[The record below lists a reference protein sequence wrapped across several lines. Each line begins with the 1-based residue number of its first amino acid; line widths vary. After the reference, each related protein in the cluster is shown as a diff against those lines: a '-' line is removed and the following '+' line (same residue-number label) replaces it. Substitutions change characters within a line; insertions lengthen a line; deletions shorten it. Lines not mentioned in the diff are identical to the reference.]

1 MSDRYPGG
9 LIRKTPPTVTPPVNG
24 EGGSAPGIWTLEQ
37 ASYYQGIGEW
47 PKKVIARELYSWGY
61 GAVGALGQNSTLTVS
76 SPVQVGSLITWSQVS
91 SGNEHTAAVTTV
103 GSLFTFGGG
112 YKGRLG
118 HNNDID
124 TSSPVQVGAL
134 TTWSQ
139 ASASYRYTAAVK
151 TDGTLWTWGEGLFG
165 KLGHNNLTTSSS
177 PVQVGALTA
186 WAQVSAGKDH
196 CAAVKTDG
204 TLWTWGD
211 AVVGK
216 LGHNDVVLRSS
227 PVQVGALTNWSQVTA
242 GLGHCAAVKTDGTL
256 WTWGAGANGRLGTNI
271 AIYAVSSPVQ
281 VGALTTWLQVSA
293 HDSYSNIAVKTN
305 GTIWTWGNNDNGQL
319 GQNITLNVS
328 SPIQVGPSTDWS
340 QVTGSVSAAMNHC
353 GAVKTDGT
361 IWTWGLGANG
371 RTGHNNTISLSS
383 PVQVGAL
390 TTWSKASLGG
400 NHTAAITG

>member
-61 GAVGALGQNSTLTVS
+61 GAVGALGQNRTLTVS

-112 YKGRLG
+112 YRGRLG

-151 TDGTLWTWGEGLFG
+151 TDGTLWTWG
-165 KLGHNNLTTSSS
+165 
-177 PVQVGALTA
+177 
-186 WAQVSAGKDH
+186 
-196 CAAVKTDG
+196 
-204 TLWTWGD
+204 D

-227 PVQVGALTNWSQVTA
+227 PVQVGALTNWSQVSA
-242 GLGHCAAVKTDGTL
+242 GLSHCAAVKTDGTL
-256 WTWGAGANGRLGTNI
+256 WTWGAGASGRLGTNI

-305 GTIWTWGNNDNGQL
+305 GTIWTWGNNNNGQL

-340 QVTGSVSAAMNHC
+340 QVTGSVSAAMDHC
-353 GAVKTDGT
+353 AAVKTDGT

-371 RTGHNNTISLSS
+371 RTGHNNDINLSS